1 MSTIDK
7 EALVTELNE
16 AVMEANQ
23 EDSAALGIVL
33 FGSRARPNWHLRAAR
48 DDRDI
53 DLIPVC
59 AQDDKKVGSN
69 FKAILTR
76 KLASYSQ
83 KVHIPEIQEKLPIIA
98 IDAVNKAISG
108 RIDPQEFLR
117 LQLICCLMDEH
128 SVVITR
134 DKQQGEWIQQFA
146 ARVEY
151 KHVLWNIHNPQNMR
165 GITLNGY

>member
-1 MSTIDK
+1 MSNVSK
-7 EALVTELNE
+7 ELLIVTLNE
-16 AVMEANQ
+16 AVIEANK
-23 EDSAALGIVL
+23 EDPRAVGVVF
-33 FGSRARPNWHLRAAR
+33 FGSRVRPEWHSRAAR
-48 DDRDI
+48 DDSDI

-69 FKAILTR
+69 LKAVLTR
-76 KLASYSQ
+76 KLAPYPPRI
-83 KVHIPEIQEKLPIIA
+83 HIPEIQEKLPIIA
-98 IDAVNKAISG
+98 IDAVNRAISG

-134 DKQQGEWIQQFA
+134 DEQQGQWIQQFA